1 MPVRTPKPGE
11 LDPIETASRDELIAL
26 QRQRLAWSLQHAYEH
41 VPHYRRKFD
50 AAGVHPHDLT
60 SLADLARFPFTTK
73 QDLRDTYPFGMFAVP
88 REQVVR
94 IHASS
99 GTTGRPT
106 VVGYTAR
113 DIDMWATVMAR
124 SIRAAGGR
132 AGDIIHVAYGY
143 GLFTGGLGAHYGA
156 ERLGA
161 TVIPMSGGMTE
172 RQVALIQDFKPSIIM
187 VTPSYMLAIAEEMQK
202 QGIDPKQ
209 SSLQIGIFG
218 AEPWTPA
225 MRKAIEAELDI
236 DAIDIYG
243 LSEIIGPGVAQE
255 CIETKDGLTVWEDHF
270 YPEIVDPV
278 TGAVLPEGEK
288 GELVFT
294 SLTKEALPM
303 IRYRTRDLTRLLPPT
318 ARSMRRIEKI
328 TGRSDDMLIIRGVN
342 VFPTQVE
349 ELILKQPEL
358 APHYLLEVT
367 RPGALDELTVHVEMG
382 AGLGHGSQEARHAA
396 ARALE
401 HSIKG
406 YIGVTATVRLAL
418 PGGIERSL
426 GKAKRVLDKRPKV

>member
-1 MPVRTPKPGE
+1 MPVRQPKPAE
-11 LDPIETASRDELIAL
+11 LEPIERAKPADLQAL
-26 QRQRLAWSLQHAYEH
+26 QLERLRWTLAHAYDN
-41 VPHYRRKFD
+41 VPHYRRAFD
-50 AAGVHPHDLT
+50 DAQVKPSDLK
-60 SLADLARFPFTTK
+60 SLADLARFPFTLK
-73 QDLRDTYPFGMFAVP
+73 KDLRDNFPFSMFAVP
-88 REQVVR
+88 REKIVR

-106 VVGYTAR
+106 VVGYTAK
-113 DIDMWATVMAR
+113 DIQTWATVMAR

-132 AGDIIHVAYGY
+132 AGDIVHVAYGY

-156 ERLGA
+156 EKLGC
-161 TVIPMSGGMTE
+161 TVVPVSGGMTE
-172 RQVALIQDFKPSIIM
+172 RQVQLITDFRPEIIM
-187 VTPSYMLAIAEEMQK
+187 VTPSYMLAIAEEMER
-202 QGIDPKQ
+202 QGIDPK
-209 SSLQIGIFG
+209 SCSLKIGIFG

-225 MRKAIEAELDI
+225 MRGAIEERLDM

-270 YPEIVDPV
+270 YPEIVDPE
-278 TGAVLPEGEK
+278 TGEVLPEGEK

-328 TGRSDDMLIIRGVN
+328 TGRSDDMLIVRGVN
-342 VFPTQVE
+342 VFPTQIE

-358 APHYLLEVT
+358 TPHYLLEVT
-367 RPGALDELTVHVEMG
+367 RPEHLDELTVHVEIG
-382 AGLGHGSQEARHAA
+382 EELAHGSQESRHAA
-396 ARALE
+396 ARRLE
-401 HSIKG
+401 QSIKG
-406 YIGVTATVRLAL
+406 YVGVTSTVRLTL
-418 PGGIERSL
+418 PGGIERSA
-426 GKAKRVLDKRPKV
+426 GKAKRILDKRPK

>member
-1 MPVRTPKPGE
+1 MPVRQPTPAE
-11 LDPIETASRDELIAL
+11 LEPIERAKPAELQAL
-26 QRQRLAWSLQHAYEH
+26 QLERLRWTLAHAYDN
-41 VPHYRRKFD
+41 VAHYRHAFD
-50 AAGVHPHDLT
+50 DARVKPSDLK
-60 SLADLARFPFTTK
+60 SLADLARFPFTLK
-73 QDLRDTYPFGMFAVP
+73 KDLRDNFPFSMFAVP
-88 REQVVR
+88 REKVVR

-106 VVGYTAR
+106 VVGYTAK
-113 DIDMWATVMAR
+113 DINTWATVMAR

-132 AGDIIHVAYGY
+132 AGDIVHVAYGY

-156 ERLGA
+156 EKLGC
-161 TVIPMSGGMTE
+161 TVIPVSGGMTE
-172 RQVALIQDFKPSIIM
+172 RQVQLITDFRPEIIM
-187 VTPSYMLAIAEEMQK
+187 VTPSYMLAIAEEMER
-202 QGIDPKQ
+202 QGIDPK
-209 SSLQIGIFG
+209 SCSLKIGIFG

-225 MRKAIEAELDI
+225 MRGAIETRLDM

-270 YPEIVDPV
+270 YPEIVDPE

-328 TGRSDDMLIIRGVN
+328 TGRSDDMLIVRGVN
-342 VFPTQVE
+342 VFPTQIE

-358 APHYLLEVT
+358 TPHYLLEVT
-367 RPGALDELTVHVEMG
+367 RPEHLDELTVHVEIG
-382 AGLGHGSQEARHAA
+382 DDLAHGSQESRHAA
-396 ARALE
+396 ARRLE
-401 HSIKG
+401 QSIKG
-406 YIGVTATVRLAL
+406 YVGVTSTVRLTL
-418 PGGIERSL
+418 PGGIERSA
-426 GKAKRVLDKRPKV
+426 GKAKRILDKRPR